1 MSLLIKNIS
10 QIVQVVSG
18 GERYITK
25 DGFKKLATIEHGDHG
40 EKLSIVV
47 EK

>member
-1 MSLLIKNIS
+1 MSMLIKNIS
-10 QIVQVVSG
+10 QIVQVVSD

-25 DGFKKLATIEHGDHG
+25 DGFKKLATIEQADHK
-40 EKLSIVV
+40 EKLSIIL

>member
-1 MSLLIKNIS
+1 MSMLIKNIS
-10 QIVQVVSG
+10 QIVQVVSD

-25 DGFKKLATIEHGDHG
+25 DGFKKLATIEHPDRNA
-40 EKLSIVV
+40 KLSIVV

>member
-1 MSLLIKNIS
+1 MSMLIKNIS
-10 QIVQVVSG
+10 QIVQVVSD

-25 DGFKKLATIEHGDHG
+25 DGFKNLATIGQSDSN
-40 EKLSIVV
+40 EKLSIIV